1 MHSDKIPLASHNRC
15 IPLSEMEDNFGSVW
29 QSSALLAK
37 EVPGSA
43 KQVGHTR
50 LSAAVV
56 LLFTIMLQ
64 IRSVCVCKVWFADA
78 HQRKGSSV
86 FSSKS

>member
-1 MHSDKIPLASHNRC
+1 
-15 IPLSEMEDNFGSVW
+15 MEDNFGSVW

-64 IRSVCVCKVWFADA
+64 IRSVCKIWFADA
-78 HQRKGSSV
+78 HQRKGSIV